1 MSWSTRLLFLVL
13 GAPLLVGSVL
23 ALAPAFS
30 QYTLSDGSLNDS
42 FNLFAGQIPPAFI
55 ALFST
60 PGIATSAITSLL
72 AGLLTPAL
80 SLVSVFLFLA
90 ASQRGRAG
98 KLIAQ
103 LSAPVLAIP
112 HAAAAFALALLLSPT
127 GIASRI
133 IASVAGWQLPPD
145 FLFINHPNSV
155 ALVLGLALKEA
166 PFVLL
171 VALAALPSTDAPR
184 RVALARTL
192 GYRPTAAWLLT
203 VAPALYPLIRL
214 PLFAVIVFASSTV
227 DVGLILGPSLPPTLS
242 VRLVEWFVAP
252 EIEQRQ
258 LASAAALLQLF
269 ISLLALGIWLIFER
283 LIARAYAAIAARGA
297 PRAASTDM
305 RFEAVLTAVG
315 NILIPTSL
323 VLVLM
328 GITAL
333 CFASV
338 SAQWRY
344 PAILPTAWSLQHWSA
359 ALSTWQTPLFNAITI
374 ALLSVTAAIALSLI
388 MLEAQTRSKA
398 GTTRLS
404 TFLYLPLLIP
414 QVVFVSGIAVFAERT
429 QLSPSLLLVA
439 GGHFF
444 FVMPYVYLTLQSG
457 YARLDSRWLLLAKTL
472 GASTAG
478 CFWRVRIPLMS
489 TQLIT
494 AAMLGLTISLSLYLP
509 TQILGAGRVPTITT
523 EAIALVSSGSRGT
536 IGTWALLQS
545 ALPTLCFM
553 LALLAPR
560 LIWSNRK
567 GML

>member
-1 MSWSTRLLFLVL
+1 
-13 GAPLLVGSVL
+13 
-23 ALAPAFS
+23 
-30 QYTLSDGSLNDS
+30 
-42 FNLFAGQIPPAFI
+42 
-55 ALFST
+55 
-60 PGIATSAITSLL
+60 
-72 AGLLTPAL
+72 
-80 SLVSVFLFLA
+80 
-90 ASQRGRAG
+90 
-98 KLIAQ
+98 
-103 LSAPVLAIP
+103 
-112 HAAAAFALALLLSPT
+112 
-127 GIASRI
+127 
-133 IASVAGWQLPPD
+133 
-145 FLFINHPNSV
+145 
-155 ALVLGLALKEA
+155 
-166 PFVLL
+166 
-171 VALAALPSTDAPR
+171 
-184 RVALARTL
+184 
-192 GYRPTAAWLLT
+192 
-203 VAPALYPLIRL
+203 
-214 PLFAVIVFASSTV
+214 
-227 DVGLILGPSLPPTLS
+227 LGPSLPPTLS

-269 ISLLALGIWLIFER
+269 ISLFALGIWLIFER
-283 LIARAYAAIAARGA
+283 LTARAYASIAARGV
-297 PRAASTDM
+297 PRAASKDM
-305 RFEAVLTAVG
+305 RFEAVLTSVG
-315 NILIPTSL
+315 NTLIPTSL

-328 GITAL
+328 GIMAL
-333 CFASV
+333 FLASV
-338 SAQWRY
+338 GAQWRY
-344 PAILPTAWSLQHWSA
+344 PAILPTAWSLQHWST
-359 ALSTWQTPLFNAITI
+359 ALSTWQTPLFNAIAI
-374 ALLSVTAAIALSLI
+374 ALLSVTAAIVLSLI
-388 MLEAQTRSKA
+388 TLEAQTRSRA
-398 GTTRLS
+398 DTTRLS

-429 QLSPSLLLVA
+429 RLSPSLLLVA

-472 GASTAG
+472 GASSAV
-478 CFWRVRIPLMS
+478 CFWRVRIPLIS

>member
-30 QYTLSDGSLNDS
+30 QYNLSDGSLNDS
-42 FNLFAGQIPPAFI
+42 LNYFAGQIPPAFI
-55 ALFST
+55 ALVST
-60 PGIATSAITSLL
+60 PGIATSAMTSLL

-90 ASQRGRAG
+90 ASQEGRTG
-98 KLIAQ
+98 KMIAQ
-103 LSAPVLAIP
+103 LAAPVLAIP
-112 HAAAAFALALLLSPT
+112 HAAAAFALALLLAPT

-133 IASVAGWQLPPD
+133 IASVAGWELPPD

-155 ALVLGLALKEA
+155 ALILGLALKEA

-171 VALAALPSTDAPR
+171 VALAALSSTDAPR

-192 GYRPTAAWLLT
+192 GYRPTTAWLLT

-227 DVGLILGPSLPPTLS
+227 DVALILGPSLPPTLS

-269 ISLLALGIWLIFER
+269 ISLFALSIWLIFER
-283 LIARAYAAIAARGA
+283 LTARAYASIAARGA
-297 PRAASTDM
+297 PRAASKDM
-305 RFEAVLTAVG
+305 RFEAVLTAIG
-315 NILIPTSL
+315 NTLIPTSL

-328 GITAL
+328 GIMAL
-333 CFASV
+333 FFASV
-338 SAQWRY
+338 GAQWRY
-344 PAILPTAWSLQHWSA
+344 PAILPTAWSLQHWST
-359 ALSTWQTPLFNAITI
+359 ALSTWQTPLFNAIAI
-374 ALLSVTAAIALSLI
+374 ALLSVTAAIVLSLI
-388 MLEAQTRSKA
+388 TLEAQTRSRA
-398 GTTRLS
+398 NTTRLL

-429 QLSPSLLLVA
+429 RLSPSLLLVA

-472 GASTAG
+472 GASSAV
-478 CFWRVRIPLMS
+478 CFWRVRIPLIS